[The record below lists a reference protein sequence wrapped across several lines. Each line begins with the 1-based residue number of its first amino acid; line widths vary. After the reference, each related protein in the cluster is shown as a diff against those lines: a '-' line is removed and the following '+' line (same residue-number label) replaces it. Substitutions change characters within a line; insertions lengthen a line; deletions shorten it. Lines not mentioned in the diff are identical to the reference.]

1 MRWSAQRS
9 HEELNQKLEHLHELM
24 HQIKERLI
32 TMSAALD
39 RLTQE
44 VSETKDAVASVLAL
58 VQGLA
63 DQIRNNSDDPAA
75 LEKLADD
82 LDAAQQ
88 EIAAAVAANTP
99 AQP

>member
-32 TMSAALD
+32 VMSAALD

-63 DQIRNNSDDPAA
+63 DQIRDNAEDPAA
-75 LEKLADD
+75 LNKLADD